1 MSSEATRRKSRVFH
15 EPGLLVDKNRRYDHG
30 CRRTQT
36 STGIAV
42 TISLQSDEG
51 RSATHRPSPRE
62 QNGVDNRRRGAIPR
76 PAAKLMA
83 CGRPD
88 RTDPGQFWWSAEPN
102 LHRGACRDYHRF
114 LLLE

>member
-1 MSSEATRRKSRVFH
+1 MRFYSLSSEATRRKSRVFH
-15 EPGLLVDKNRRYDHG
+15 ELGLLLDKNRRYDHG

-62 QNGVDNRRRGAIPR
+62 QNGVDNRLRYLPPQAFPRDVIGAEV
-76 PAAKLMA
+76 LA
-83 CGRPD
+83 CVN
-88 RTDPGQFWWSAEPN
+88 SAQS
-102 LHRGACRDYHRF
+102 RF
-114 LLLE
+114 LRSR